1 MTDTAL
7 ISTLALVLVSMLL
20 SFWQRLHLE
29 RELLVGT
36 VRTFVQLLAIGYVL
50 TFVFRQQR
58 WYFTAAV
65 VLLMILVAAQNAAA
79 RGKGIPGIYW
89 RVMLA
94 ISLGGGVTLAIMLLL
109 HIIQS
114 TPRFVIP
121 VAGMIVGN
129 AMVAAGLVLNRFQ
142 ADMRQR
148 GREVEAAL
156 ALGAAPRQA
165 VEGVLQAAVKGGM
178 LPTID
183 SMKTVGLV
191 TLPGMMTGSIL
202 AGADPLLA
210 VKYQIMVMLMI
221 SSATALASITLG
233 FTIYRAYFNPA
244 EQLVLPGG
252 ARKD

>member
-1 MTDTAL
+1 MTDTDLLSA
-7 ISTLALVLVSMLL
+7 LALVLVAVLL
-20 SFWQRLHLE
+20 SLWQQLHLE
-29 RELLVGT
+29 RDLLVGT
-36 VRTFVQLLAIGYVL
+36 VRTFLQLLGIGYVL
-50 TFVFRQQR
+50 TFVFRQDR
-58 WYFTAAV
+58 WYFTAG
-65 VLLMILVAAQNAAA
+65 VLLLMTLVAAYNAAG
-79 RGKGIPGIYW
+79 RGKGVPGIFW

-94 ISLGGGVTLAIMLLL
+94 IGLGEAVTLTIMLLL
-109 HIIQS
+109 HIIEG

-142 ADMRQR
+142 TDIRQR
-148 GREVEAAL
+148 KHEVEAAL
-156 ALGAAPRQA
+156 ALGASPRQA
-165 VEGVLQAAVKGGM
+165 VDSVFQAAIKGGM

-221 SSATALASITLG
+221 SSATAISSITLG
-233 FTIYRAYFNPA
+233 FILYRAYFNQA
-244 EQLVLPGG
+244 EQLVIAGV
-252 ARKD
+252 RK